1 MILATGSGSVPYGN
15 ALSGPSIVGGV
26 IVGVLIIAITAGFG
40 YLFKQNQN
48 RNADNEKK
56 NLARDGAMSQLLNTT
71 NAIQISLEGQE
82 PTKLNPN
89 PPPGL
94 IEVLQ
99 GKDGNDGLVNTV
111 EQVSNK
117 LDQHIE
123 ECRILALGHVPD
135 AKEPDHAHPTD

>member
-1 MILATGSGSVPYGN
+1 MILAAGTTVPYGN
-15 ALSGPSIVGGV
+15 ALSGASIVGGI
-26 IVGVLIIAITAGFG
+26 IVGVAILAITGGFA
-40 YLFKQNQN
+40 YLFKQNQA
-48 RNADNEKK
+48 RNTENENK

-94 IEVLQ
+94 IEVLK
-99 GKDGNDGLVNTV
+99 GKNGDDGLVHVV
-111 EQVSNK
+111 EQVSSK

-135 AKEPDHAHPTD
+135 DKDPEHAHPAN